1 MLMSENIDK
10 IDREILKII
19 QADATRPLEDIAAR
33 VSVSTNTCWRR
44 VRKLELA
51 GVIQRRVAI
60 LDPHALGLVLT
71 VFVSVSTADH
81 SDGWLKRFAA
91 AVDGI
96 SQITEFYRLAGETDY
111 LLKIMARSVADY
123 DEVYKRLIAKI
134 DLADVSASFA
144 METIKHDTA
153 LPI

>member
-1 MLMSENIDK
+1 MSENIDK

-60 LDPHALGLVLT
+60 LDPDAVGLVLT

-81 SDGWLKRFAA
+81 SDGWLKPLRRC
-91 AVDGI
+91 VDGI
-96 SQITEFYRLAGETDY
+96 SQITEFYRLPGRR
-111 LLKIMARSVADY
+111 I
-123 DEVYKRLIAKI
+123 IC
-134 DLADVSASFA
+134 
-144 METIKHDTA
+144 
-153 LPI
+153 